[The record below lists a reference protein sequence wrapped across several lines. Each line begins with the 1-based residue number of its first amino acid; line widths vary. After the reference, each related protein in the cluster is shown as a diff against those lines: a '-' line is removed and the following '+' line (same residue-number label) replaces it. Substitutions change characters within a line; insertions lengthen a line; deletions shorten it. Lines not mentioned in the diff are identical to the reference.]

1 MNPSLLEGALRRS
14 TALLNETA
22 AMMDRERPGCPFAAL
37 LRERATE
44 YRVLLGDIE
53 PRKDAA

>member
-1 MNPSLLEGALRRS
+1 MSQSLIAGALRRS
-14 TALLNETA
+14 ASLINETA
-22 AMMDRERPGCPFAAL
+22 ALMDRERPGCPFAAM